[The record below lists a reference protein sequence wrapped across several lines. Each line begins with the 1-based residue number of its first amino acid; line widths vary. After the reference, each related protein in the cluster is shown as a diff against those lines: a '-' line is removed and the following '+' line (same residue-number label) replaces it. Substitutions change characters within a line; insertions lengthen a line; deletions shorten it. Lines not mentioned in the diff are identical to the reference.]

1 MWLSQHFY
9 LFLTSEMELLVT
21 SFTTAVINQP
31 ARTQNGMLARASTA
45 SVLVDL
51 FFKIGAMRGGD
62 ILPLFQAALLE
73 DAEKALRLALWSRD
87 VRGGAGERQHFRNIL
102 LFLEQHYPHYAL
114 ALLPKIA
121 EVGRWDDLLVFSGR
135 LQVAAFAL
143 IRDALQ
149 QKNGLAAKWM
159 PRKGKEAEQLRAFLG
174 FSPKRYRKTLVS
186 LTTVVES
193 QMCARQWDAIP
204 YAHVPSQAAV
214 RYRKAFYRHDQA
226 RYAGYVEAAKK
237 GEAKVNASA
246 IYPHEIIKPLMIGA
260 PHSTPN
266 EAVIVDHVIAQ
277 WNALPNYVGDA
288 RILPLSD
295 VSGSMYSGNR
305 GVPPVDIAVALG
317 LYLADKNVGVFKD
330 TFLTFSESPQL
341 LHITGN
347 IAEKLRQMVRSDWG
361 GTTDLHKAI
370 DIVLH
375 TAIAGQ
381 VPADQMPQMLLV
393 LSDMQCDSDHM
404 LDRTAIQMLRAKY
417 AAAGYQMPQ
426 VVFWNLS
433 AHSNVPVSAHET
445 GVAMVSGFSP
455 SIMKAILA
463 GDMAEFTAYGVMLN
477 AIMQE
482 RYAIVLA

>member
-1 MWLSQHFY
+1 
-9 LFLTSEMELLVT
+9 MELLVT
-21 SFTTAVINQP
+21 SFTQAVINQP

-45 SVLVDL
+45 SALVDL
-51 FFKIGAMRGGD
+51 FYNIGAMRGSD
-62 ILPLFQAALLE
+62 VTPWFQAALLE

-87 VRGGAGERQHFRNIL
+87 VRGGAGERQHFRTIL

-121 EVGRWDDLLVFSGR
+121 EVGRWDDLLVFRGR
-135 LQVAAFAL
+135 LQAAAFAL

-149 QKNGLAAKWM
+149 QKNALAAKWM
-159 PRKGKEAEQLRAFLG
+159 PRQGKEAEQLRAFLG

-186 LTTVVES
+186 LTSVVES
-193 QMCARQWDAIP
+193 QMCARQWEAIP
-204 YAHVPSQAAV
+204 YAHVPSQAAA
-214 RYRKAFYRHDQA
+214 RYRKAFYRHDQE
-226 RYAGYVEAAKK
+226 RYASYVEAAKK
-237 GEAKVNASA
+237 GEAKVNANA
-246 IYPHEIIKPLMIGA
+246 IYPHDVIKPLMAGA

-266 EAVIVDHVIAQ
+266 DTVIVDHVIAQ

-295 VSGSMYSGNR
+295 VSGSMYCQVAGN
-305 GVPPVDIAVALG
+305 VQAVDVAVALG

-341 LHITGN
+341 LRIRGN
-347 IAEKLRQMVRSDWG
+347 IAEKLRQMVSSAWG
-361 GTTDLHKAI
+361 GNTDLHKAI
-370 DIVLH
+370 DIVLR
-375 TAIAGQ
+375 TAIAGR

-393 LSDMQCDSDHM
+393 LSDMQFDA
-404 LDRTAIQMLRAKY
+404 DRMFDLTAITMMRDKY

-426 VVFWNLS
+426 VVFWNLA

-482 RYAIVLA
+482 RYAIALA